1 MNVSVPKHED
11 ERPYDAEAKS
21 VNVLVMVAKFWSFA
35 NTTKSAGT
43 ELKMQDES
51 YSSIYIVAVMDLLGQ
66 ALYFTVML
74 SVVVRVAIAG
84 LLAMFTL
91 KLLRTES

>member
-1 MNVSVPKHED
+1 MTG
-11 ERPYDAEAKS
+11 
-21 VNVLVMVAKFWSFA
+21 AKFGSFA
-35 NTTKSAGT
+35 NTTKSAWT